1 MAANFHFDLSFM
13 VGIDRHS
20 IIEVLPPPAPP
31 IPKNAP
37 KIKHGVLAPFFWL
50 SNNKR
55 TPQVTT
61 AGQPMIKGGH
71 NLAIVPHIPLSP
83 RAYTHILEVPWL
95 ALVIVGSSSKAQL
108 SVHKVTGQGAP
119 MATAIFWSFGLNVN
133 CNSWVAAEALSFPAP
148 TGVTFAFTTV
158 ETSPTLGDYLGAIAG
173 WLIDAVISFF
183 IDKYVRIF
191 VNSRWNGEL
200 TRQALRTLFKAIIKY
215 FPKLVPIFKYV
226 TNPGENL
233 VQPWI
238 QKHL

>member
-13 VGIDRHS
+13 IGVDFHS
-20 IIEVLPPPAPP
+20 IMAMSPVPPAPVN
-31 IPKNAP
+31 IPKSPHFVAA
-37 KIKHGVLAPFFWL
+37 GFFWP

-55 TPQVTT
+55 TPKVTT

-71 NLAIVPHIPLSP
+71 SLALVPHIPLSP
-83 RAYTHILEVPWL
+83 LAYTHSLEIPWIALIL
-95 ALVIVGSSSKAQL
+95 VGSSSKAQL
-108 SVHKVTGQGAP
+108 SVHKVTGEGNP
-119 MATAIFWSFGLNVN
+119 MATAIYEGFGLNVN

-148 TGVTFAFTTV
+148 TGATFALTTV

-173 WLIDAVISFF
+173 WLIDAAISFF

-191 VNSRWNGEL
+191 VNNRWTGDL

-215 FPKLVPIFKYV
+215 FPVLAPVFKYV